1 MSYTID
7 GIELAADDQGYL
19 LEANYSD
26 EAARAIAAAEGV
38 ALTDAH
44 WEVVAYLRDS
54 HREHGHS
61 PNFRAMLKD
70 MQAINPAAD
79 SKYLYELFPLGP
91 AKQGARIAG
100 LPQPY
105 GKGGY

>member
-1 MSYTID
+1 MTYLIE
-7 GIELAADDQGYL
+7 GIERDTDDDGYL
-19 LEANYSD
+19 LEPDFSVDAV
-26 EAARAIAAAEGV
+26 RVIAAAEGV
-38 ALTDAH
+38 ELGEAH
-44 WEVVAYLRDS
+44 WAVVDYLRECYRQD
-54 HREHGHS
+54 GHS

-70 MQAINPAAD
+70 LQARDPALN
-79 SKYLYELFPLGP
+79 SQTLYALFPMGP